1 MIAAY
6 LEIRD
11 GKIKKSSLEALS
23 EAERRA
29 AELGVGTAAVLV
41 GSAVS
46 GLAPAAFAQGAAKVY
61 VIDNPLLADYS
72 SQAYAVA
79 LAGFAA
85 TAKPAALF
93 FAATAMGKD
102 LAPRVAARLGVALA
116 TDCTKVAVKDGALEF
131 TRPIYAG
138 KAFLSL
144 RLKSTPQLAT
154 LRPNV
159 FPLGLAGAGAG
170 ETIRLDVA
178 IPDETVKGR
187 VTEVLKE
194 ESAELDVTEADVVIS
209 GGRGLK
215 GPEPFGLLR
224 DLAAVFPR
232 AAVGASR
239 SAVDSGW
246 IGHQHQV
253 GQTGKT
259 VSPELYMAIGI
270 SGAIQHLAG
279 MSSSKFIV
287 AVNKDPEAPIFKVAD
302 YGIVGDL
309 FEVVPK
315 LTEEL
320 KKTVGGIASCLELR
334 YRSWPLFRKEV
345 RAPRCRSAALLTE
358 GGLPRAGNRFSAGG
372 GKERSSRAKSR
383 RAELSVAICT
393 DRLAFP
399 TRYPGAA
406 GFSPTAFPR
415 RS

>member
-23 EAERRA
+23 EARRRA
-29 AELGVGTAAVLV
+29 SELGVATAAVVV
-41 GSAVS
+41 GASVAGHAEDAF
-46 GLAPAAFAQGAAKVY
+46 GLGAAKVY
-61 VIDNPLLADYS
+61 VVENPKLVDYS
-72 SQAYAVA
+72 SQAYAAA

-85 TAKPAALF
+85 AAEPTALF

-102 LAPRVAARLGVALA
+102 LAARLAARLGVALA
-116 TDCTKVAVKDGALEF
+116 SDCTKVAAKDGTLEF

-144 RLKSTPQLAT
+144 RLKSSPLLAT
-154 LRPNV
+154 LRPKV
-159 FPLGLAGAGAG
+159 FPLGETAAAAG
-170 ETIRLDVA
+170 ETVRVDAA
-178 IPDETVKGR
+178 IPDDAGKGR
-187 VTEVLKE
+187 VVEVLKE
-194 ESAELDVTEADVVIS
+194 ESAELDVTEADVVVS

-215 GPEPFGLLR
+215 SPEAFGLLK
-224 DLAAVFPR
+224 DLAAVLPR

-259 VSPELYMAIGI
+259 VSPDLYLAVGI

-279 MSSSKFIV
+279 ISSSKVIA
-287 AVNKDPEAPIFKVAD
+287 AVNKDPEAPIFKAAD

-315 LTEEL
+315 LTEEIR
-320 KKTVGGIASCLELR
+320 KT
-334 YRSWPLFRKEV
+334 
-345 RAPRCRSAALLTE
+345 
-358 GGLPRAGNRFSAGG
+358 
-372 GKERSSRAKSR
+372 
-383 RAELSVAICT
+383 
-393 DRLAFP
+393 LAD
-399 TRYPGAA
+399 
-406 GFSPTAFPR
+406 
-415 RS
+415 